1 MELAVKYEDVAQ
13 LGQRLRE
20 ELATED
26 FLASWMAEY
35 VAELICRADESAGEE
50 QLAAKSDA
58 TNVIL
63 QIWNHR
69 RVLTVR
75 PYHFQGLDGVFA
87 ALDHLSEPRSSWK
100 RFNVFGETD
109 PPTQDETS
117 AMPLLAQACT
127 LDTAA
132 YQVIRVAV
140 AAASSSAEKQDAD
153 WMGLATEIADA
164 EYQSALRR
172 ARRFW
177 QDVLAEDEENGDDAT
192 PDSDPSLVLRDRL
205 DAEIDRLIA
214 LLASMKQAPEAE
226 VAPDPPLI

>member
-1 MELAVKYEDVAQ
+1 MNYEDVAQ
-13 LGQRLRE
+13 LGQRLTE

-35 VAELICRADESAGEE
+35 LAELMYRADGSAGEE
-50 QLAAKSDA
+50 QLAAKSEA

-69 RVLTVR
+69 RALPVR
-75 PYHFQGLDGVFA
+75 PYPFQGLDGVFA

-109 PPTQDETS
+109 PPAEDEMS

-140 AAASSSAEKQDAD
+140 AAASSSAERRDAD
-153 WMGLATEIADA
+153 WIDLATEIADA

-172 ARRFW
+172 VRRYW
-177 QDVLAEDEENGDDAT
+177 QDILAEGEDDGDDAK
-192 PDSDPSLVLRDRL
+192 PDSDPTSVLRNRL
-205 DAEIDRLIA
+205 HTEIDRLIA
-214 LLASMKQAPEAE
+214 LLTSMKQWSEE
-226 VAPDPPLI
+226 ESQ